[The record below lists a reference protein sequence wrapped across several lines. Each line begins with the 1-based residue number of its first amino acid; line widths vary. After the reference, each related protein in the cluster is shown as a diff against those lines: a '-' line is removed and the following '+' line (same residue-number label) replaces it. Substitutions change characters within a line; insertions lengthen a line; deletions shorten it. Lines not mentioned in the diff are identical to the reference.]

1 MQKLN
6 TILIS
11 IGWLSLLF
19 AVLLAIKIIAYFN
32 DVGQNTT
39 LYIFYLINLV
49 SCLVAIVLIKGE
61 LIMSRDKVLLLLNFI
76 VHALTITQIQLNQK
90 VDSLTENHAVVV
102 SVIAFS
108 ILNRPN
114 HNFVI
119 ITIILCLG
127 MAAWFTYT

>member
-61 LIMSRDKVLLLLNFI
+61 WIMSRDKVLLLLNFI

-90 VDSLTENHAVVV
+90 VDSFTENHAVVV